1 MTIKIL
7 FPIALILFYRCAS
20 TPNEQY
26 SALLS
31 IPESQ
36 IITSLKDA
44 VTAAD
49 DQELTIGDTLVSA
62 LSESDPV
69 ILLGKSNPFRSNF
82 KLYRFHGAENEVYT
96 IEVIS
101 TCDSIHVDKN
111 ILYPLFILIDKEGNV
126 IKQNKMALY
135 ETISSN
141 LSTAFS
147 IYEYQDI
154 YTEQNGEYY
163 LMVASDNSA
172 NTGNTISTVY
182 REPMLKYKLQGV
194 NGKRSPWGSY
204 RIIVRKKQ

>member
-49 DQELTIGDTLVSA
+49 VQELTIGDTLVSA
-62 LSESDPV
+62 LSESHPV
-69 ILLGKSNPFRSNF
+69 IRLGKSNPFRSNF

-147 IYEYQDI
+147 IYGYQDI

-182 REPMLKYKLQGV
+182 REPMLKYKLQGI
-194 NGKRSPWGSY
+194 NGKRSPWGRY
-204 RIIVRKKQ
+204 RIIVRKK